1 LVYNSGGV
9 GFILDSLGQ
18 ISDVKNQLARQIYKI
33 CLYNLSFELRI
44 DPSFD
49 LRLVRAMNNASLT
62 CDAAKGVYL
71 IHASNLYWGQK
82 CIYLFYLQP
91 TNDQYLSPKISGSGN
106 AYFCRANRPGSALET
121 AKEFLFDCRISNNK
135 DSTPRADP
143 NVIFT
148 LFRINYIL
156 VIASCLTTHSKY
168 WEDTDKIFG
177 ILPKESFDKF
187 ADFFKPYVNREKVL
201 SDTGIQSYN
210 RQAKKYHK
218 IQTATSGQE

>member
-9 GFILDSLGQ
+9 GFILDSLAQ

-121 AKEFLFDCRISNNK
+121 AKEFLFDCRISNKK

-143 NVIFT
+143 NVIFSV
-148 LFRINYIL
+148 FRINYIL
-156 VIASCLTTHSKY
+156 VIASCLIAHSKY

-177 ILPKESFDKF
+177 ILPKERFQKF
-187 ADFFKPYVNREKVL
+187 ADFFEPYVNREKVR

-218 IQTATSGQE
+218 IQTATSGEE